1 MYIWHII
8 ILIKFLFINLLTFLP
23 MKKVFLFTAVFLL
36 AFMTACSDD
45 ADVQDVT
52 QSESVRSAEGS
63 DAGIVLSDTVVTL
76 ADLKDTATVSV
87 SGKGWWIDR
96 VALDDTVAVTAE
108 DDKTMMADGG
118 EFETKCRWLTV
129 RRSGDVIE
137 LVAEDNFGPERTFY
151 VTIAS
156 ETDTVTIN
164 GTQKDLL
171 IGQWDDNIKLS
182 EKEVTFSWTGDDT
195 ARISTEGRGWSI
207 YSISLNG
214 ETSYLSSSE
223 ERMQFVRT
231 GSFDVVCDWLKVS
244 CRDYVITL
252 IAAPN
257 GPEVRTFDIS
267 LSSGDYFDNITGRQ
281 EGEPLIGY
289 WGDIIGLEPDSIAF
303 TATGGTVECTTENI
317 NWAVC
322 QIEVDGDITVSTL
335 PEREQCYDYH
345 VFEKTVEWLTVRA
358 DGNRLYVTAAPNTT
372 GRERRFCIVLE
383 AGDCFNNLYGVQS
396 AR

>member
-1 MYIWHII
+1 
-8 ILIKFLFINLLTFLP
+8 

-151 VTIAS
+151 VTVAS

-182 EKEVTFSWTGDDT
+182 EKEVTLSWTGDT
-195 ARISTEGRGWSI
+195 ARITTEGRHWWIDGI
-207 YSISLNG
+207 RLNG
-214 ETSYLSSSE
+214 ELYYEPTLT
-223 ERMQFVRT
+223 ERETLART

-303 TATGGTVECTTENI
+303 TAAGGTAECTTENV

-358 DGNRLYVTAAPNTT
+358 NGNRLYVTAAPNTT
-372 GRERRFCIVLE
+372 GRERRFCVVLE

>member
-1 MYIWHII
+1 
-8 ILIKFLFINLLTFLP
+8 

-52 QSESVRSAEGS
+52 PSESVRSAEGS

-151 VTIAS
+151 VTVAS

-182 EKEVTFSWTGDDT
+182 EKEVTLSWTGDT
-195 ARISTEGRGWSI
+195 ARITTEGRHWWIDGI
-207 YSISLNG
+207 RLNG
-214 ETSYLSSSE
+214 ELYYEPTLT
-223 ERMQFVRT
+223 ERETLART

-358 DGNRLYVTAAPNTT
+358 NGNRLYVTAAPNTT

>member
-1 MYIWHII
+1 MYIWHTI

-52 QSESVRSAEGS
+52 PSESVRSAEGS

-151 VTIAS
+151 VTVAS

-182 EKEVTFSWTGDDT
+182 EKEVTLSWTGDT
-195 ARISTEGRGWSI
+195 ARISTEGRGWWI
-207 YSISLNG
+207 DGIRLNG
-214 ETSYLSSSE
+214 ELYYEPTLT
-223 ERMQFVRT
+223 ERETLART
-231 GSFDVVCDWLKVS
+231 GSFDAVCDWLKVS

-257 GPEVRTFDIS
+257 GPEVRTFDIG

-281 EGEPLIGY
+281 EGEPLTGY

-303 TATGGTVECTTENI
+303 TAAGGTAECTTENV

-358 DGNRLYVTAAPNTT
+358 NGNRLYVTAAPNTT
-372 GRERRFCIVLE
+372 GRERRFCVVLE

>member
-1 MYIWHII
+1 
-8 ILIKFLFINLLTFLP
+8 
-23 MKKVFLFTAVFLL
+23 MKKGFLFTAVFLL

-52 QSESVRSAEGS
+52 QSESVRSAEES

-137 LVAEDNFGPERTFY
+137 LVAEDNFGPERTFC
-151 VTIAS
+151 VTVAS

-182 EKEVTFSWTGDDT
+182 EKEVTLSWTGDT
-195 ARISTEGRGWSI
+195 ARITTEGRHWWIDGI
-207 YSISLNG
+207 RLNG
-214 ETSYLSSSE
+214 ELYYEPTLT
-223 ERMQFVRT
+223 ERETLART

-281 EGEPLIGY
+281 EGEPLTGY

-303 TATGGTVECTTENI
+303 TAAGGTAECTTENI

-358 DGNRLYVTAAPNTT
+358 DGDRLYVTAAPNTT